1 MFIRETKKSLA
12 VLLMAL
18 LLACGLVCP
27 SVAASGDITDVLR
40 DGLRSD
46 LASIELYT
54 PTEGFSLC
62 GEILYSDETGAMT
75 LAVNGE
81 DSAPL
86 SSVTVS
92 GESVYTPPEDSS
104 EEDSWDG
111 TTPYVRSGYVLV
123 TIRAEGRDDYMA
135 CISEN
140 ATLTPEAR
148 AAAREAEAAAL
159 AAETTGEMEKE
170 SAETAESTET
180 PAPLTA
186 AAPEAATETVQ
197 RTSLAERIA
206 SLSNGG
212 VALLIA
218 GAAFLVAALVEM
230 VLLLVYRSRAENV
243 AKNYIRA
250 KAALDKSKRELAAAR
265 TKNLRLERE
274 LLQERSKMDAVRA
287 ELERMQGKRKP
298 DAPEEAENAPAQ
310 RKKKERYDLDYLDWT
325 I

>member
-1 MFIRETKKSLA
+1 MFIRGTTKTLAALLA
-12 VLLMAL
+12 VLLL
-18 LLACGLVCP
+18 VCRLACPGM
-27 SVAASGDITDVLR
+27 AASGDITDVLR

-54 PTEGFSLC
+54 PTEKFSLC

-86 SSVTVS
+86 QSVTVS

-135 CISEN
+135 CIAEN
-140 ATLTPEAR
+140 DALTPEER

-159 AAETTGEMEKE
+159 AAAATAELETE
-170 SAETAESTET
+170 SAEIAESTET
-180 PAPLTA
+180 TAPLLETT
-186 AAPEAATETVQ
+186 PEAETTQ
-197 RTSLAERIA
+197 KTTLAERIA

-218 GAAFLVAALVEM
+218 GAAFLMAALAEM

-243 AKNYIRA
+243 AKNYIRT
-250 KAALDKSKRELAAAR
+250 KAALDKSKRELAATR

-274 LLQERSKMDAVRA
+274 LLQERGKMEAVRT
-287 ELERMQGKRKP
+287 ELERMQGKKKPAEP
-298 DAPEEAENAPAQ
+298 DAENTAPPK
-310 RKKKERYDLDYLDWT
+310 RKGKNRFDLDYLNWSL
-325 I
+325 